1 MSELLVYFGLL
12 FAGCSDEFEVSREV
26 KPVSPDSPK
35 MRRHLFTVCLCL
47 LAVAYAIDEAEAES
61 FPDDDSA
68 PYEDEVREDGF
79 LEDLSR
85 TPQIQQLL
93 GRLQRSID
101 GETLLRARRWGN
113 IANGALLAATGP
125 IALVVSVFGLKL
137 SNIVLS
143 LYVTAGVSVRH
154 SPLNRRSTHR
164 NALSRRRKTS
174 VIRSCSLLLFL
185 SLSAQFGGMLAA
197 VELGMQP
204 IAPWVRSNLHY
215 VATPP
220 GRTAL
225 LAFLGGLTW
234 PLGKMGL
241 VPALLT
247 CFNAV
252 FNANFNPL
260 LAYLSADD
268 AQTAASR
275 RAAAATRNAQVAA
288 AAAEAEAAA
297 AEAASAAGA
306 QAGAQAALNAAQAAE
321 PRARRRMCPPARW
334 SSRRR
339 IWRR

>member
-1 MSELLVYFGLL
+1 MHSLAAGKNRE
-12 FAGCSDEFEVSREV
+12 FAHGHS
-26 KPVSPDSPK
+26 
-35 MRRHLFTVCLCL
+35 
-47 LAVAYAIDEAEAES
+47 
-61 FPDDDSA
+61 
-68 PYEDEVREDGF
+68 
-79 LEDLSR
+79 
-85 TPQIQQLL
+85 
-93 GRLQRSID
+93 
-101 GETLLRARRWGN
+101 
-113 IANGALLAATGP
+113 ALL
-125 IALVVSVFGLKL
+125 
-137 SNIVLS
+137 
-143 LYVTAGVSVRH
+143 
-154 SPLNRRSTHR
+154 
-164 NALSRRRKTS
+164 
-174 VIRSCSLLLFL
+174 L

-275 RAAAATRNAQVAA
+275 RAAAATRNVQVAA

-321 PRARRRMCPPARW
+321 KARAAPDVPAGEVELSEADLAALKASLEAQQRDAPDP
-334 SSRRR
+334 
-339 IWRR
+339 